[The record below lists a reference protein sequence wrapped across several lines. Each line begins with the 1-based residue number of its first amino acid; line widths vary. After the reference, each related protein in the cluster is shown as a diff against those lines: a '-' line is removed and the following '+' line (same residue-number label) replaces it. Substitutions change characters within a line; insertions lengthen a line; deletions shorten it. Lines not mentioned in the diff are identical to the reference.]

1 MLAEI
6 ITIGDE
12 ILIGQIVDT
21 NSAYISQELHK
32 IGVQVSQITSI
43 QDTKKH
49 ILDTLSEANKRSDL
63 VILTGGLGPTKDD
76 ITKHTLC
83 EYFDDNL
90 AQNKAVLKT
99 IVDLFEKHFNKQ
111 PNKLNIQQSY
121 VPSKA
126 TVLQNKRGT
135 APGMWLENE
144 NTVFISL
151 PGVPYEMKGLFENE
165 VLPRLQQ
172 KFNRPILVQKTILTT
187 GWGESAIAEHIE
199 EWENQLPKDIKLA
212 YLPSLGRV
220 RLRLSSKGT
229 DKNKLHA
236 AIDAQIKQLKN
247 HIGKIIVGYEGE
259 TSIEEVV
266 AKLLKKNNK
275 TLSIAESCTGGNIAR
290 KITKHAGASH
300 YFRGSVVTYATDTKI
315 KILGVPQQLIDTK
328 SVVSAAVAE
337 AMANGVKKL
346 YQTDYALATTGN
358 AGPDKGDADAEVGT
372 VYIAIA
378 TPNNT
383 YSEKFNFGKERKKVI
398 EEASQ
403 MALQLLRKEILKNNN

>member
-90 AQNKAVLKT
+90 VQNKAVLKT